1 MKLFQQSSVS
11 ALVEILLLFS
21 PALPAYL
28 WLWPNVQ
35 GTGWSEPVQV
45 MTYFYF
51 LGGSLFI
58 GLRRWKLDRLGLSRK
73 GMGMSLLFG
82 LVFILGRSLA
92 YLSTNLPLESKPFSL
107 PRIAGEILFYF
118 VLVGFVEEFLFRG
131 LIYRA
136 LEDWRG
142 VRLAIWGSTLIFGI
156 YHIGSQGLLGALGTA
171 IIGLIFA
178 VIRWRAG
185 GILGLAFIH
194 GLLDF
199 IAVETQPSIESIQIE
214 QLQIE
219 DPILLMLS
227 YILLLGPVIYLWKGY
242 RPDVDKESLL
252 S

>member
-1 MKLFQQSSVS
+1 MRFFLQPSVS
-11 ALVEILLLFS
+11 VLVKILLLFL
-21 PALPAYL
+21 PAFPAYL

-35 GTGWSEPVQV
+35 GTGWFQPIQV
-45 MTYFYF
+45 VTYIYF

-58 GLRRWKLDRLGLSRK
+58 GLRRWKLDQLGLSRK
-73 GMGMSLLFG
+73 GMGMSLFFG
-82 LVFILGRSLA
+82 LVFILGRTLA
-92 YLSTNLPLESKPFSL
+92 YISTNLPMELQPFSL
-107 PRIAGEILFYF
+107 PRIGGEILFYF
-118 VLVGFVEEFLFRG
+118 GLVGFVEEFLFRG

-142 VRLAIWGSTLIFGI
+142 VRLAIWGSTLIFGV

-185 GILGLAFIH
+185 GFLGLVFIH
-194 GLLDF
+194 GLVDF
-199 IAVETQPSIESIQIE
+199 IAVETQPSIELSQIE
-214 QLQIE
+214 NLQIE
-219 DPILLMLS
+219 DPILLILS

-242 RPDVDKESLL
+242 RPAGNKESRT

>member
-1 MKLFQQSSVS
+1 MTSTLSQVFIIVSSMKFFQQSSVS

-21 PALPAYL
+21 PAHPAYL

-142 VRLAIWGSTLIFGI
+142 VRLAIWGST
-156 YHIGSQGLLGALGTA
+156 
-171 IIGLIFA
+171 
-178 VIRWRAG
+178 
-185 GILGLAFIH
+185 
-194 GLLDF
+194 
-199 IAVETQPSIESIQIE
+199 
-214 QLQIE
+214 
-219 DPILLMLS
+219 
-227 YILLLGPVIYLWKGY
+227 YLWNLPY
-242 RPDVDKESLL
+242 RFTRVVGSSWYCDHWSYLCRHPLAGRWNPWVGIHPWSVGFHRR
-252 S
+252 